1 MIAAV
6 LVVQPT
12 VISIILL
19 KPDSIK
25 QLEGIAFGEE
35 GS

>member
-19 KPDSIK
+19 KQYSIK